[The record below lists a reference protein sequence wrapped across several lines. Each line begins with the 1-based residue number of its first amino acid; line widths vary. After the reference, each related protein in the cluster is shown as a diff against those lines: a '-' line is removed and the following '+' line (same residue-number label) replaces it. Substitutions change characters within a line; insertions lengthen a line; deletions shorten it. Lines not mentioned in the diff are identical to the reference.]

1 MTARVRRL
9 LALAGRNRPLLLFGG
24 VLLGAVAGMP
34 AAVWAEEQARV
45 ESLWLVP
52 VSAQHGSAASA
63 PALFDMPPGWAPGD
77 AVALVVADHRAAP
90 DGARDRLAAAL
101 LREGAAVLEL
111 GAPGA
116 RGPAPDDSTAPPRAR
131 RPHDALP
138 DLFAALMAV
147 RRDAGAGLVVA
158 LGHGEGGEAALR
170 AADEGAAARHLGAD
184 GPRFVAAGVLGP
196 RRVAFA
202 AGAAPPASEGW
213 PRRAPLLCA
222 ALAAAAEHE
231 AAAAV
236 QRDCV
241 AALAPGAPPP
251 GPARTGGGP

>member
-1 MTARVRRL
+1 MTSGVRRL
-9 LALAGRNRPLLLFGG
+9 PALAGRNGPLLLSGG
-24 VLLGAVAGMP
+24 VLLGSAAAMP
-34 AAVWAEEQARV
+34 AAAPAGEQARV

-52 VSAQHGSAASA
+52 VSARHGPAAPA
-63 PALFDMPPGWAPGD
+63 PALFDAPPGWVPGD
-77 AVALVVADHRAAP
+77 AVALVVADRRAAP
-90 DGARDRLAAAL
+90 EGTRDRLGAAL

-111 GAPGA
+111 DAPGA
-116 RGPAPDDSTAPPRAR
+116 RGPAPDDSAAPPGAR
-131 RPHDALP
+131 PPDDPLP
-138 DLFAALMAV
+138 DLFAALAAV

-170 AADEGAAARHLGAD
+170 VTDEGAAVRHLGAD
-184 GPRFVAAGVLGP
+184 GPRFAAAGVLGP

-222 ALAAAAEHE
+222 ALARAAEPE
-231 AAAAV
+231 PAAAV
-236 QRDCV
+236 RRDCV
-241 AALAPGAPPP
+241 AALAPGAPPR